1 MLSKNFANL
10 GSTRFLQRVAFSL
23 TWVLSLVTAW
33 PMSSATAAV
42 GPTVKEVIEFTRII
56 QPLGHDEDAL
66 QNQISPDGEHAFI
79 VTRKADLTT
88 DTNRFDILLLD
99 VSPRRLGASEA
110 AAPVRVL
117 TVEARRDE
125 ADINPPLREA
135 RWSGNRTILFRAR
148 MNDEPFQ
155 VYQLDVLTRRLTQLT
170 FAPLGLV
177 AFDVS
182 SDLRRVVYVAPEP
195 NPAMPPGARSVV
207 VGNHSF
213 WSVHFGQDDFR
224 TQQRRYQYFVTEA
237 GSRTAART
245 LGESFAESSGGFPSA
260 SISPDGRWLLLPKYE
275 PHRQLAWG
283 KQYPPIADATAKY
296 GPSVA
301 LDPLAYYSRPMSYV
315 SRRIVAYR
323 LADGQENAIV
333 DAPDDSLQTNQ
344 LRTDRLWQD
353 GGASVVIAGTYLPL
367 QEGDPGSG
375 STAHI
380 IEYWPDSGRWKN
392 IALLTQRLK
401 AAHPVAGKA
410 GAFIAVDGE
419 KRRTFE
425 RSADGSWLEQP
436 EDRSKENVRRA
447 SESSWHLRVQ
457 EALNQ
462 PPDIVAVGLAGALI
476 RLTNLNPQFLPSQ
489 WGTMREYGWKDAK
502 DRPWNGGLMVPAD
515 FDPHVKHALVIQP
528 YGFSRTRFYRDGSN
542 IFDGF
547 TSGFAGRAFLRENIL
562 VLALPWGAESGGPSD
577 ERGELTAFSEGV
589 RGAIEALVAEGL
601 VDREK
606 VGLMG
611 WSATGERVLNLV
623 TFTDTPIRAATLL
636 DGDANTLFSMTITY
650 AVMDG
655 IQARKERVNEGG
667 PFGESKER
675 WIRNDPSLHTD
686 CIRSALRIE
695 TFGPEVHNNWDI
707 YALLR
712 RQYRP
717 VEMIVFPGGAHALS
731 RPSERMMSLQG
742 NVDWY
747 RFWLNGEKRSELFV
761 PMETVASLN
770 EQYARWEQLEKLK
783 EAADAKPRCSLKA
796 SGL

>member
-1 MLSKNFANL
+1 MLSKHFAFPASADVL
-10 GSTRFLQRVAFSL
+10 RLATVHLVMLLSAL
-23 TWVLSLVTAW
+23 WPVLSAF
-33 PMSSATAAV
+33 AAI

-79 VTRKADLTT
+79 VTRKADVAT
-88 DTNRFDILLLD
+88 DTNRFEILLLD
-99 VSPRRLGASEA
+99 VNPKRLAASGA
-110 AAPVRVL
+110 AAPIRVL
-117 TVEARRDE
+117 TMDARRDE

-155 VYQLDVLTRRLTQLT
+155 VYQVDVMTRRVTQLT
-170 FAPLGLV
+170 YAPLGLV

-182 SDLRRVVYVAPEP
+182 SDLRRVVYVAPVP
-195 NPAMPPGARSVV
+195 NPAVPPGARSVV

-213 WSVHFGQDDFR
+213 WSVYFGQDDFR
-224 TQQRRYQYFVTEA
+224 TQQRRYQYLVAEA
-237 GSRTAART
+237 GSRTAARP

-275 PHRQLAWG
+275 PGRQLAWG
-283 KQYPPIADATAKY
+283 KQYPPIAEATTKY

-315 SRRIVAYR
+315 ARRIVAYR
-323 LADGQENAIV
+323 LADGEERTVV

-353 GGASVVIAGTYLPL
+353 GGASVVIAGTYLPRRDG
-367 QEGDPGSG
+367 EPHTGAA
-375 STAHI
+375 AHI
-380 IEYWPDSGRWKN
+380 IEYWPETGRWKD
-392 IALLTQRLK
+392 IAVLKQRLK

-410 GAFIAVDGE
+410 GTFIAVDGE
-419 KRRTFE
+419 QHRRFE
-425 RSADGSWLEQP
+425 RSADGIWHEGD
-436 EDRSKENVRRA
+436 EDRSDEKGQDA
-447 SESSWHLRVQ
+447 SGGSLRLRVL
-457 EALNQ
+457 ETLNQ
-462 PPDIVAVGLAGALI
+462 PPDIVAVSAGGAPV
-476 RLTNLNPQFLPSQ
+476 RLTDLNPRFSPST

-502 DRPWNGGLMVPAD
+502 GRPWNGGLMVPAD
-515 FDPHVKHALVIQP
+515 FDPRVRHALVIQP
-528 YGFSRTRFYRDGSN
+528 YGFSPTRFYRDGSN
-542 IFDGF
+542 MSDGF

-562 VLALPWGAESGGPSD
+562 ILALPWGAASGGPSD
-577 ERGELTAFSEGV
+577 ERGQVNAFAEGV
-589 RGAIEALVAEGL
+589 RGAIDALVAEGL
-601 VDREK
+601 VDRNK

-611 WSATGERVLNLV
+611 WSSTGERVLNLI

-636 DGDANTLFSMTITY
+636 DGDSNTMFSMSITY

-667 PFGESKER
+667 PFGESRER

-695 TFGPEVHNNWDI
+695 MYGPEVHNNWDI

-712 RQYRP
+712 RQYKP
-717 VEMIVFPGGAHALS
+717 VEMIVFPSGAHALS
-731 RPSERMMSLQG
+731 RPSERMISLQG

-747 RFWLNGEKRSELFV
+747 RFWLNGEKRSELVV

-770 EQYARWEQLEKLK
+770 EQYTRWEQLERLK
-783 EAADAKPRCSLKA
+783 DAADAKPRCIQATNNL
-796 SGL
+796 